1 MITRINWIFIAV
13 TRIYC
18 MLKYLN
24 SNLMNMLEDSHCNFF
39 IWKKYLETVHF
50 WTSKNNSCYTWIYWI
65 SKYLNYNLGKYPWR
79 LEPSIFWKS
88 TTVKIFFSHFFFI
101 IFGVLAVWTY
111 LQFWTAS
118 SHVNYDHSLTLL
130 LYCPCLCCRSVL

>member
-1 MITRINWIFIAV
+1 
-13 TRIYC
+13 
-18 MLKYLN
+18 
-24 SNLMNMLEDSHCNFF
+24 MNMLEDSHCNFF

-88 TTVKIFFSHFFFI
+88 TTVKIFFSHFFLSSL
-101 IFGVLAVWTY
+101 VY
-111 LQFWTAS
+111 LQCGPGHIYNFEQLVVMLTMIIHWPCCCTVHVYVVVQFCNRMWSFWMEE
-118 SHVNYDHSLTLL
+118 SLLVEL
-130 LYCPCLCCRSVL
+130 MNIAV